1 MPVLNPPPP
10 TTHELGDLFR
20 RCAPQLSRL
29 VGAVIEAPPAL
40 IEDACQ
46 TAWIRLA
53 VQPGVS
59 REQSFSWLT
68 TTALREARRLA
79 AQTAREVS
87 LESIEGPDGGVSTRA
102 EVCEGPHESVAEHLR
117 VQAMRRLSRRQQR
130 LIWLQ
135 ALGCSYE
142 EIATLT
148 GSSHRTVHRQLVRA
162 RARLRALDA
171 G

>member
-1 MPVLNPPPP
+1 MPVLDLPPP
-10 TTHELGDLFR
+10 TNQELSDLFR
-20 RCAPQLSRL
+20 RCGSQLSRL
-29 VGAVIEAPPAL
+29 IGRVVEAPPAL
-40 IEDACQ
+40 VEDACQ

-53 VQPGVS
+53 VQPGVP

-79 AQTAREVS
+79 TQAAREVS
-87 LESIEGPDGGVSTRA
+87 LESLDSGDGHITRA
-102 EVCEGPHESVAEHLR
+102 EVCEGPHESVVEQLR
-117 VQAMRRLSRRQQR
+117 VQAVRRLTPRQQR
-130 LIWLQ
+130 VVWLQ
-135 ALGCSYE
+135 ALGCSYD

-148 GSSHRTVHRQLVRA
+148 GCSHRTVHRQLVRA